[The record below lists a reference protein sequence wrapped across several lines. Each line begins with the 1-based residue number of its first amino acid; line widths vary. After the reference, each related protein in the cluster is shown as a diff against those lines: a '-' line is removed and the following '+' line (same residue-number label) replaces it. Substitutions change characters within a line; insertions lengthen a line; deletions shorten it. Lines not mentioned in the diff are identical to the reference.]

1 MDWFCSE
8 SWRKFRFRCLM
19 NIIIDSCFWIA
30 LYNPQKHTHLTK
42 DIEYISDFIENENI
56 IIPFPSLY
64 EFLNSKF
71 SRRSDVERFKK
82 LISKPNYI
90 KLDDTLYKFNALD
103 NFFENAIY
111 GNNDVSLVDEII
123 KEIIIDQK
131 IKIDYLISFDIELN
145 NFAISRGVKTI

>member
-1 MDWFCSE
+1 
-8 SWRKFRFRCLM
+8 M

-30 LYNPQKHTHLTK
+30 LYNPEKHIHLNK
-42 DIEYISDFIENENI
+42 DIENISDFIENENI

-90 KLDDTLYKFNALD
+90 KLDNTLYKFNALD

-131 IKIDYLISFDIELN
+131 IKIDYLISFDTELN
-145 NFAISRGVKTI
+145 NFAISRGVKSI

>member
-1 MDWFCSE
+1 
-8 SWRKFRFRCLM
+8 M

-30 LYNPQKHTHLTK
+30 LYNPEMHTHLTK

-131 IKIDYLISFDIELN
+131 IKIDYLISFDTELN